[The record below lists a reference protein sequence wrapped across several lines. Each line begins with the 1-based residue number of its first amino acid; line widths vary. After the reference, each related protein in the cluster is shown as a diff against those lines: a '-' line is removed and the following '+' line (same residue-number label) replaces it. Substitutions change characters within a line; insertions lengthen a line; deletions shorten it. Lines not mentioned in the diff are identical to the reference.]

1 MTMMGEGELAYNI
14 EIALH
19 ILGHITDDVFRAIYD
34 SCDGYGNKE
43 IASFLAEKVM
53 EFRGNEE
60 YDGQYGSTAND
71 VYWFVVYNRD
81 KWIEKLYDEGV
92 QDWG

>member
-1 MTMMGEGELAYNI
+1 MMMGEVELAYNI

-19 ILGHITDDVFRAIYD
+19 ILENISSDVFHAIAE

-60 YDGQYGSTAND
+60 FDGQFGSTHND
-71 VYWFVVYNRD
+71 VCEFVNELQYVWVR
-81 KWIEKLYDEGV
+81 KIAEEGV